1 MDSAINLPAL
11 ESFKAPFRP
20 LLWQLP
26 DPHRP
31 RRPRGQSHR
40 PQMAKTSLSPERAVS
55 THLTDDTEAGIGEVA
70 GKAMWPESLIL
81 NPKPDQWL
89 PLAPRR

>member
-1 MDSAINLPAL
+1 
-11 ESFKAPFRP
+11 
-20 LLWQLP
+20 
-26 DPHRP
+26 
-31 RRPRGQSHR
+31 
-40 PQMAKTSLSPERAVS
+40 MAKTSLSPERAVS